1 MPPAKMS
8 NLQGQAA
15 FVFSG
20 VRPSSGAETLENDSA
35 CEISDS
41 LERAEVAAA
50 EDGRTPVIRYKAA
63 ARSVCTRCR
72 APLDTTTGASILR
85 PSSVAVLLRRMDSR
99 ATAED
104 GPTSGPAPL
113 PDRARD
119 TPGRRPALRRRVPAV
134 VVVVSRCA
142 H

>member
-50 EDGRTPVIRYKAA
+50 EDGRTPANRYQAG
-63 ARSVCTRCR
+63 SLPCVGR
-72 APLDTTTGASILR
+72 APS
-85 PSSVAVLLRRMDSR
+85 
-99 ATAED
+99 
-104 GPTSGPAPL
+104 
-113 PDRARD
+113 
-119 TPGRRPALRRRVPAV
+119 VPAV
-134 VVVVSRCA
+134 VDFFPVGSVFEFRAVVGVVAAQAVHLSEFEVLQLPVLARVILHVVIPA
-142 H
+142 AVTGFAGDIL